1 MDIKKALEELK
12 KQKRNF
18 TQSIDVVINLKNF
31 EPKKQGIDLFVELP
45 NGKGKDNKI
54 AIILEKED
62 KDIEKFCD
70 VLVWKDIEK
79 LSLKEF
85 KKIKKQYDYFI
96 CLAKLMPLLA
106 KNFGKVLQKKMPN
119 PQLGCVLVDV
129 DKNKVKALVEK
140 LKNTIRIRN
149 DGNSIKFVVGKE
161 DMEEEK
167 ILENFNYVYKKIVD
181 ALPNK
186 EANVKEILI
195 KLTMS
200 KPIKIK

>member
-140 LKNTIRIRN
+140 LKNTLRIRN
-149 DGNSIKFVVGKE
+149 DGNSIKFVIGRE
-161 DMEEEK
+161 DMEEGK

>member
-200 KPIKIK
+200 KPIRIK